1 MLYIRSLLSEPEL
14 VIAESKLVCSMFYL
28 IMFFKCTE
36 RVTVDNQLE
45 SGYDFKIKLLEEE
58 LQRLDKHKT
67 VKPAPIFSTAFA
79 I

>member
-1 MLYIRSLLSEPEL
+1 
-14 VIAESKLVCSMFYL
+14 MFAF
-28 IMFFKCTE
+28 IMFFKCSE
-36 RVTVDNQLE
+36 RVAFDKVE

-67 VKPAPIFSTAFA
+67 VKSTPIFNTAFA

>member
-1 MLYIRSLLSEPEL
+1 MFVLILS
-14 VIAESKLVCSMFYL
+14 
-28 IMFFKCTE
+28 FKCTE

-58 LQRLDKHKT
+58 LQRLDKHKA
-67 VKPAPIFSTAFA
+67 VKPPPIFNTAFA

>member
-1 MLYIRSLLSEPEL
+1 
-14 VIAESKLVCSMFYL
+14 MFSL
-28 IMFFKCTE
+28 IMFFKCSE
-36 RVTVDNQLE
+36 RVTVENQLE

-67 VKPAPIFSTAFA
+67 VKPAAIFSTAFA

>member
-1 MLYIRSLLSEPEL
+1 M
-14 VIAESKLVCSMFYL
+14 
-28 IMFFKCTE
+28 MFFKSTG
-36 RVTVDNQLE
+36 RVAVDNQLE

-67 VKPAPIFSTAFA
+67 VKPTAIFNTAFA

>member
-1 MLYIRSLLSEPEL
+1 MFAFIML
-14 VIAESKLVCSMFYL
+14 
-28 IMFFKCTE
+28 FKCSE
-36 RVTVDNQLE
+36 RVAFEKVE

-67 VKPAPIFSTAFA
+67 VKSTPIFNTAFA